1 MDKIKLLF
9 RKGVFP
15 YDWTNAWEKFDRTSL
30 PPRKDFYLLLSQQ
43 NISKEDYEHAQKVWQ
58 TFEMKSFGEYHDLY
72 LETDVLLLAD
82 VFMNY
87 TIMCLQDDGLDPSHY
102 VSAPGMFNDSLYKS
116 SGAELK
122 LMMDMD
128 EYLMVEKGI
137 RGSMTMASHRYA
149 KANNPKCPDYDS
161 SKPTTWILYEDMNA
175 LYSGVMTQYMPT
187 EIIGKVG
194 PEEVPDIQTIAPDAE
209 IGYMP
214 EVDLEVLAHLH
225 NFFADYPLALEKQ
238 IVPENWLSLY
248 NERLVHDKAVGGGKY
263 TTAIHEIW
271 VKVTKIHGALKFQQ
285 SPWMKEYIE
294 ENIRKRKIAK
304 ANGDEFGV
312 MYYKLKN
319 NAVFGK
325 QMENVRKH
333 MKVELLRTEEDKKIR
348 RLASSPLYVGF
359 KAFEGGITAVHMLK
373 GTVTLNKPIYVG
385 QAILDISKAMMYNF
399 WYGYIKP
406 RYGDKARLLYTDTDS
421 LIMWI
426 ETEDIYKDRAERP
439 DIFDLNYSGDL
450 FLMKDETKG
459 NPIGESVCLKPK
471 MYSVLPAGHDPK
483 TPDDP
488 DSEDPKKKHGIQ
500 KAKGVK
506 KCVVKKELR
515 HDKFL
520 ECLRT
525 KKLTRHD
532 MYGLRSHDHQIY
544 LERFFYRYSRNN
556 TDIVDHKDIELA
568 QIKVIKTALRKG
580 RKYDNLAKN
589 YGEYLKK
596 LRAEKNPNDYIK
608 TVAIKMFP
616 SEEAYNLRL
625 ENYRSRYADKDLCAS
640 LEDLY
645 ELYYH
650 IAKEENRERSDEEI
664 EQMLRAMSI

>member
-1 MDKIKLLF
+1 
-9 RKGVFP
+9 
-15 YDWTNAWEKFDRTSL
+15 
-30 PPRKDFYLLLSQQ
+30 
-43 NISKEDYEHAQKVWQ
+43 
-58 TFEMKSFGEYHDLY
+58 
-72 LETDVLLLAD
+72 
-82 VFMNY
+82 
-87 TIMCLQDDGLDPSHY
+87 
-102 VSAPGMFNDSLYKS
+102 
-116 SGAELK
+116 
-122 LMMDMD
+122 
-128 EYLMVEKGI
+128 
-137 RGSMTMASHRYA
+137 
-149 KANNPKCPDYDS
+149 
-161 SKPTTWILYEDMNA
+161 
-175 LYSGVMTQYMPT
+175 MTQYMPT

-194 PEEVPDIQTIAPDAE
+194 SEEVPDIQTIAPDAE
-209 IGYMP
+209 IGYML
-214 EVDLEVLAHLH
+214 EVDLEVPAHLH
-225 NFFADYPLALEKQ
+225 NFFADYPLAPEKQ
-238 IVPENWLSLY
+238 IVPENWLSPY
-248 NERLVHDKAVGGGKY
+248 NERLVHDKAVGVEN
-263 TTAIHEIW
+263 IQQ
-271 VKVTKIHGALKFQQ
+271 VTKIHGALKFQQ
-285 SPWMKEYIE
+285 SSWMKEYIE

-333 MKVELLRTEEDKKIR
+333 MRVELLRTEEDKKIR
-348 RLASSPLYVGF
+348 RLASSPLFVGF

-399 WYGYIKP
+399 WY
-406 RYGDKARLLYTDTDS
+406 
-421 LIMWI
+421 

-483 TPDDP
+483 TPETDADFEKELEEEEFRK
-488 DSEDPKKKHGIQ
+488 SQGVKYWEKKHGIQ

-506 KCVVKKELR
+506 KCVVKREFR

-520 ECLRT
+520 ECLRN

-532 MYGLRSHDHQIY
+532 MYGLRSYDHQIY
-544 LERFFYRYSRNN
+544 LERVNKIRLNPYDNKRWILLDGIRTLPYGHWRIGLYKRLVASKIAPKEAEERAMKFFYHYSRNN
-556 TDIVDHKDIELA
+556 TDMVDHKDIELA

-580 RKYDNLAKN
+580 KKYDNLAKN

-640 LEDLY
+640 LEELY